1 MLDGVVQRTH
11 QQEVSGE
18 KLRRRGNGNREGGRQ
33 VQEIVQQDSGKED
46 EREDGALQ
54 EGFAG
59 GEEELKGIQTIL
71 SLSWIYPKRTSES
84 EAVFYF
90 QTLSYNS
97 AFLFLTYHRSI
108 LAYI

>member
-59 GEEELKGIQTIL
+59 GGRRVERDSDDIVFIL
-71 SLSWIYPKRTSES
+71 DLSEKNKRK
-84 EAVFYF
+84 
-90 QTLSYNS
+90 
-97 AFLFLTYHRSI
+97 
-108 LAYI
+108 